1 MYFKPHKLYIHK
13 STPSYQDENGD
24 WQEGTETVEYL
35 CDCFLHDESTDIKKA
50 YAGTGIIPTHTV
62 NLDRRDDLGIGVTVT
77 VKEGELVR
85 AKSQIVDLKRLSALN
100 YTQIILGSK

>member
-35 CDCFLHDESTDIKKA
+35 CDCFLHDVSTDIKKA

-77 VKEGELVR
+77 VKEGELIR

-100 YTQIILGSK
+100 YTQIILGSR